1 MAEGWDLLFRREEVE
16 SDFFE
21 SLLCF
26 FVVLIEVVVVFA
38 LLGQVLLD
46 FVKVGLQFV
55 DVSVFIDRLIDLR

>member
-1 MAEGWDLLFRREEVE
+1 MAEGWDLLFGREEVE

-21 SLLCF
+21 SFLCF
-26 FVVLIEVVVVFA
+26 SVVLIEVVVVFA

-46 FVKVGLQFV
+46 FVQVSLQFV